1 MAEHEEHGSGC
12 GHQHG
17 TLTVVDD
24 SVGRSLR
31 LAMWLNLFIPLC
43 QIVGGIMAQSMAVI
57 SDAVHNLGDFTSLLV
72 AYVAHRIG
80 KKDPTED
87 YTYGYRRVEV
97 LAALLNVALIFGVC
111 LFILFETAARL
122 QAPPE
127 HISGGLVA
135 ALAAIGIVGNGI
147 SFLFLR
153 REAEHSLN
161 VRGAMLHM
169 LADLMTSVAVLV
181 GGLVMIYQPWYW
193 LDAVLSLFIVAF
205 IIKSSWPILI
215 QAARIL
221 MEGTPPGM
229 ELEVVRRELEA
240 VSGVENAHHL
250 HVWNIGPDTYSFTC
264 HIVVPEQAL
273 SETKLLG
280 ERLRAM
286 LAEKFH
292 ILHAV
297 FEFENLPCGENDILC
312 RMGRTSQQGK

>member
-1 MAEHEEHGSGC
+1 MTEHEEHGSGG
-12 GHQHG
+12 GHNHG
-17 TLTVVDD
+17 TITVVDD

-31 LAMWLNLFIPLC
+31 MAMWLNLFIPLC

-80 KKDPTED
+80 KKSPSED
-87 YTYGYRRVEV
+87 YTFGFRRVEV

-122 QAPPE
+122 QAPPQ

-135 ALAAIGIVGNGI
+135 GLAAIGIVGNGI

-169 LADLMTSVAVLV
+169 LADLMTSVAVLI
-181 GGLVMIYQPWYW
+181 GGLVMLYRPWYW

-205 IIKSSWPILI
+205 IIKSSWPILT

-229 ELEVVRRELEA
+229 ELEAVRRELEA

-250 HVWNIGPDTYSFTC
+250 HIWSIGPDTYSFTC
-264 HIVVPEQAL
+264 HIVVPEQDL
-273 SETKLLG
+273 SETKFLG
-280 ERLRAM
+280 ARLREM
-286 LAEKFH
+286 LAEKFNIH
-292 ILHAV
+292 HAV
-297 FEFENLPCGENDILC
+297 FEFEHLACGKNNILC
-312 RMGRTSQQGK
+312 RMDHSDKPEK